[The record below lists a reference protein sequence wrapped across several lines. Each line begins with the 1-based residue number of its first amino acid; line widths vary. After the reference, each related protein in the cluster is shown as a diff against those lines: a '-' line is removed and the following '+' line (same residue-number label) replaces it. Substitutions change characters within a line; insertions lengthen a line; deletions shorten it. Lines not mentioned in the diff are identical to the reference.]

1 MTRRSLAAAAAIAA
15 MVTTLSAQRQ
25 ADAAEIK
32 VLASNGARGASSSWA
47 GSFRTPPATSWRWIS
62 TSSLP

>member
-1 MTRRSLAAAAAIAA
+1 MTRRLLAVVAAIAA
-15 MVTTLSAQRQ
+15 MVTTLSAQRP

-32 VLASNGARGASSSWA
+32 VLASNGARGALSLP
-47 GSFRTPPATSWRWIS
+47 SFRTPPATSWRWIS

>member
-1 MTRRSLAAAAAIAA
+1 MTRRLLAVVAAIAA
-15 MVTTLSAQRQ
+15 MVTTLSAQRP

-32 VLASNGARGASSSWA
+32 VLASNGARGAR
-47 GSFRTPPATSWRWIS
+47 FRTPPATSWRWIS